1 MTWVEKHRPKKFE
14 EIKGQDIALVNI
26 KKISLKN
33 FNLRKTKK
41 KTKKSTSS
49 PRFSWNRQDNNR
61 TCGCKRN

>member
-26 KKISLKN
+26 KKFLEE
-33 FNLRKTKK
+33 FNLGKLKK
-41 KTKKSTSS
+41 DQKSTSS

>member
-1 MTWVEKHRPKKFE
+1 MTWVEKHRTKKFE
-14 EIKGQDIALVNI
+14 EIKGQDIALVNN
-26 KKISLKN
+26 KKFLEE